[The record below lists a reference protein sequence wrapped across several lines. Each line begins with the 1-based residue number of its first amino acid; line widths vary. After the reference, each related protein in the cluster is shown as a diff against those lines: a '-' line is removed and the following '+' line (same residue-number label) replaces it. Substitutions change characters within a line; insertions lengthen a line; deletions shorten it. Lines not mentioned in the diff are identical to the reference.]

1 MCAPDCYLPESLA
14 RRLSHASLPAVPTA
28 TFHACTSGEV
38 LKDDV
43 VAERLEPVNG
53 LVKVP
58 DGPGLGLTL
67 SRSELERLSRN
78 TPVVFRPFIIRT
90 RFANGARMLVR
101 CAEPVG
107 L

>member
-1 MCAPDCYLPESLA
+1 ME
-14 RRLSHASLPAVPTA
+14 
-28 TFHACTSGEV
+28 
-38 LKDDV
+38 DDV
-43 VAERLEPVNG
+43 AREDAALEA
-53 LVKVP
+53 
-58 DGPGLGLTL
+58 T
-67 SRSELERLSRN
+67 ELERLSRN